1 MASDPGYNLWQGK
14 YSPNGKWLAFV
25 AQSRKQ
31 ARTTTI
37 EVVPASGGGDS
48 SSWVHVTASGMA
60 DKPRWSVDGE
70 RLYFIVMQGGF
81 FNVWAVPFDP
91 VRGHVAG
98 PAYQVTHFDSQDHM
112 LSTDTGWQEPAVSRR
127 FLYLLMTERTGS
139 IWRLDGVGR

>member
-1 MASDPGYNLWQGK
+1 
-14 YSPNGKWLAFV
+14 
-25 AQSRKQ
+25 
-31 ARTTTI
+31 
-37 EVVPASGGGDS
+37 
-48 SSWVHVTASGMA
+48 MA

-139 IWRLDGVGR
+139 IWRLDGVGRIEPDANRLGGTGRTQPNQAQPGRT